1 LPYIARRGKFF
12 GSCGSSSGVEHQPP
26 TLRVAGSNPVFRLF
40 IPNRARISG
49 AVFSCGSAK
58 ILKLG
63 AMSPPISSPVRIAP
77 RPMEVREAP
86 PLLASLFLFAFSLFW
101 LVAPSAFVNHW
112 PTDYNFWPQTLACLA
127 LGAVALLA
135 CVSGARFRLE
145 PIGLCLLAF
154 LGWNTVAT
162 LTGIYRH
169 DAWLELSRLCASVF
183 AFFAGR
189 ALLSKAQWPLLAIV
203 AGACYPATKA
213 ILDFFST
220 HNTRQFGDFLNPNLF
235 AALLAPCLVLSLS
248 VPMLL
253 FRRTRS
259 APLAIAG
266 FAPFLLL
273 ALGLALTSSKG
284 GFVAAVVA
292 LGVFALAMVRAKGAV
307 VGNVLKKAWPVL
319 LVFALVLGAAGT
331 KTVGPRLL
339 RANGADSNS
348 TGFRVY
354 VWRSTLSMARARPLV
369 GFGPGSFPTIY
380 PRFAIAGYTRTAHQ
394 SWLQT
399 ASEGGFP
406 ALVLLWG
413 ALVLGARSGWRKLR
427 SANWQEAALG
437 LSALAAIFIHGF
449 FDAPLSVLAVL
460 ALLCFCLALCSPDET
475 EESAHKRGLSFPFLG
490 ATLVLLLAGY
500 GTQRAALGEDGRT
513 AIETALQNY
522 RALPLNPLGDAL
534 ASDEGSA
541 RLWNFKGKILSLE
554 ERERWEG
561 AFTMAMA
568 LQPDNGAHPRD
579 YARRLSQLPAPTGA
593 DLKRIE
599 ELYDRAVSLDPLN
612 SGLRIERGKWLVD
625 HKIGRGWDDFEFV
638 VREWDTPYALFPAL
652 GRDLDI
658 NLDFA
663 RATLALAPRLRQ
675 TGQTA
680 RLRALTARALK
691 DCADAQ
697 QLKTKNAA
705 MFAALDGKSSLGHY
719 EDLDTLESGLRA
731 LQ

>member
-1 LPYIARRGKFF
+1 LI
-12 GSCGSSSGVEHQPP
+12 
-26 TLRVAGSNPVFRLF
+26 
-40 IPNRARISG
+40 IPNRAHASG
-49 AVFSCGSAK
+49 AVFSFEGVG

-63 AMSPPISSPVRIAP
+63 AMSPPVSSPLRPAP

-86 PLLASLFLFAFSLFW
+86 PLLAALFLFAFSLFW
-101 LVAPSAFVNHW
+101 LAAPSEFINHW
-112 PTDYNFWPQTLACLA
+112 PTDYNFWPQAMACLA

-162 LTGIYRH
+162 FTGIYHH
-169 DAWLELSRLCASVF
+169 DAWLELSRLSAGVF

-189 ALLSKAQWPLLAIV
+189 ALFSKAQWPILAIV
-203 AGACYPATKA
+203 AGACYPAA
-213 ILDFFST
+213 HAVLDFLST

-235 AALLAPCLVLSLS
+235 AALLAPSLALSLG

-284 GFVAAVVA
+284 GFVAALVA

-307 VGNVLKKAWPVL
+307 VGSILKKAWPVL

-354 VWRSTLSMARARPLV
+354 VWRSTLSMARARPLL

-380 PRFAIAGYTRTAHQ
+380 PRFALAGYTRTAHQ

-413 ALVLGARSGWRKLR
+413 ALALGVRSGWRKLKGT
-427 SANWQEAALG
+427 NWQEAALA
-437 LSALAAIFIHGF
+437 LAALAAIFVHGF

-460 ALLCFCLALCSPDET
+460 ALMCFCLALCSSDET
-475 EESAHKRGLSFPFLG
+475 EEIAKKRGLSFPFLG

-513 AIETALQNY
+513 AVEEALRNHQAPPPN
-522 RALPLNPLGDAL
+522 ALTDAL
-534 ASDEGSA
+534 ASDAGSA
-541 RLWNFKGKILSLE
+541 RLWNFAGKVNALVSRSSSDE
-554 ERERWEG
+554 
-561 AFTMAMA
+561 AFENAIA

-579 YARRLSQLPAPTGA
+579 FARRIAELDTSTSA

-612 SGLRIERGKWLVD
+612 SGLRLERGKWLVD

-638 VREWDTPYALFPAL
+638 VREWDQPYGNVPAL
-652 GRDLDI
+652 GSETYI

-663 RATLALAPRLRQ
+663 RATLAYAPRLRQ
-675 TGQTA
+675 SGQTA
-680 RLRALTARALK
+680 RLHTLVDRALK
-691 DCADAQ
+691 DCADARELQ
-697 QLKTKNAA
+697 AKNAA
-705 MFAALDGKSSLGHY
+705 MIAALDGKSPLGHY
-719 EDLDTLESGLRA
+719 DDLDNLESGLRA
-731 LQ
+731 LK

>member
-1 LPYIARRGKFF
+1 
-12 GSCGSSSGVEHQPP
+12 
-26 TLRVAGSNPVFRLF
+26 
-40 IPNRARISG
+40 
-49 AVFSCGSAK
+49 
-58 ILKLG
+58 
-63 AMSPPISSPVRIAP
+63 
-77 RPMEVREAP
+77 MEVREAP
-86 PLLASLFLFAFSLFW
+86 PLLAALFLFSFSLFW

-154 LGWNTVAT
+154 TGWNTLAAFA
-162 LTGIYRH
+162 GIYHH
-169 DAWLELSRLCASVF
+169 DAWLELSRLCAGVF

-189 ALLSKAQWPLLAIV
+189 ALLSKAPSPLLAIV
-203 AGACYPATKA
+203 AGACYPAA
-213 ILDFFST
+213 RAVLDFLST

-235 AALLAPCLVLSLS
+235 AALLAPCLVLSLV
-248 VPMLL
+248 VPILL

-259 APLAIAG
+259 APLIIAG

-284 GFVAAVVA
+284 GFFAALVA
-292 LGVFALAMVRAKGAV
+292 LGVFALAATRAKGAV
-307 VGNVLKKAWPVL
+307 VGSVLKKAWPVL
-319 LVFALVLGAAGT
+319 LVFALVLGAAGA

-380 PRFAIAGYTRTAHQ
+380 PRFAIAGYTRTAHE

-413 ALVLGARSGWRKLR
+413 ALVLGARSGWRKLKG
-427 SANWQEAALG
+427 ANWQEAALG
-437 LSALAAIFIHGF
+437 LAALAAIFVHGF

-460 ALLCFCLALCSPDET
+460 ALLCFCLALCSPDEA
-475 EESAHKRGLSFPFLG
+475 EETAKKRGLSFPFLG

-500 GTQRAALGEDGRT
+500 GTQRAALGEDGRS
-513 AIETALQNY
+513 AIELAVQNHQAPPPNAL
-522 RALPLNPLGDAL
+522 ADAL
-534 ASDEGSA
+534 ASDAGSA
-541 RLWNFKGKILSLE
+541 RLWNFAGKITPPDS
-554 ERERWEG
+554 RDQWEG
-561 AFTMAMA
+561 AFNTAMT
-568 LQPDNGAHPRD
+568 LQSDSGAHPRD
-579 YARRLSQLPAPTGA
+579 YARRLSQLPAPTSA

-599 ELYDRAVSLDPLN
+599 ELYDHAVLLDPLN
-612 SGLRIERGKWLVD
+612 SGLRIERGQWLAS

-638 VREWDTPYALFPAL
+638 VREWDMPYALFPAL
-652 GRDLDI
+652 GRDIDI

-663 RATLALAPRLRQ
+663 RATLAYAPRMRQ

-680 RLRALTARALK
+680 RLRTLVARALK
-691 DCADAQ
+691 DCADAR
-697 QLKTKNAA
+697 QLQAKNAA

-719 EDLDTLESGLRA
+719 EDLDILENGLRA